1 VTSETLSDRAE
12 ELRLAFDRS
21 FAAPHRTEMVDDVE
35 LLAVRAGGTAYAI
48 RLAAVSGLF
57 ADRTV
62 TPLPGPVPE
71 LLGVAAFRGAVVAVY
86 DLGALLGH
94 TAHQSG
100 IATAQPRWLV
110 LDTGTPP
117 VGLAFDALD
126 GHVRAPAGA
135 IAAAADGGFAAVL
148 DGNLVRPVI
157 DVPEIRASIEEKCRR
172 R

>member
-1 VTSETLSDRAE
+1 
-12 ELRLAFDRS
+12 
-21 FAAPHRTEMVDDVE
+21 MVDDVE

-48 RLAAVSGLF
+48 RLTAVSGLF

-94 TAHQSG
+94 AVGAGRSGVGGGQTRQSG
-100 IATAQPRWLV
+100 TVTAQPRWLV

-117 VGLAFDALD
+117 VGLAFDELD
-126 GHVRAPAGA
+126 GHVRAPARA
-135 IAAAADGGFAAVL
+135 IATAADGGFAAVHEG
-148 DGNLVRPVI
+148 DLVRPVI